1 MASPAGASGER
12 KDLCL
17 DRFIYTAMTG
27 ASAAAHRQQVLS
39 NNLANVSTTGF
50 RAELST
56 FRAVPIRG
64 DGASTRVFA
73 LEATAGHSSLPG
85 SVQQTGRN
93 LDIAAQGDAW
103 FAVQGLDGTEA
114 YTRAGA
120 LQVNADGTLVNAAGL
135 PMLGDGGPIVIPEN
149 ARVDIG
155 ADGTISTR
163 VGNEPGQV
171 AGRLKMVVPDADN
184 PLARGDDGL
193 FRAGPDPL
201 DADPNARLQDG
212 ALEGSNVNP
221 DEAMV
226 GMIAASRQFEYQMRM
241 LQNGEGNDRSASQLL
256 SANG

>member
-1 MASPAGASGER
+1 M
-12 KDLCL
+12 

-73 LEATAGHSSLPG
+73 LEATAGHSNLAG

-93 LDIAAQGDAW
+93 LDVAAEGDAW

-120 LQVNADGTLVNAAGL
+120 LQVNADGTLVNASGL

-155 ADGTISTR
+155 ADGSVSTR

-184 PLARGDDGL
+184 PLKRGDDGL
-193 FRAGPDPL
+193 FRGPEGNPL
-201 DADPNARLQDG
+201 PTSEVARLHDG

-221 DEAMV
+221 VEAMV

-256 SANG
+256 NVNG

>member
-1 MASPAGASGER
+1 M
-12 KDLCL
+12 

-27 ASAAAHRQQVLS
+27 ANAAAHRQQVLT
-39 NNLANVSTTGF
+39 NNLANVSTPGF

-73 LEATAGHSSLPG
+73 LEATAGHDHKPG
-85 SVQQTGRN
+85 SVQVTGRA
-93 LDIAAQGDAW
+93 LDVAAQGDAW

-120 LQVNADGTLVNAAGL
+120 FDINADGTLVTANGL
-135 PMLGDGGPIVIPEN
+135 PVLGDGGPIVVPAN
-149 ARVDIG
+149 AQVDIG
-155 ADGTISTR
+155 ADGTVNTR

-171 AGRLKMVVPDADN
+171 AGRLKMVVPDVDN
-184 PLARGDDGL
+184 PLRRSEDGL
-193 FRAGPDPL
+193 FRGPENNPL
-201 DADPNARLQDG
+201 PASEVARLQDG

-221 DEAMV
+221 VEAMV

-256 SANG
+256 NVNG

>member
-1 MASPAGASGER
+1 M
-12 KDLCL
+12 

-27 ASAAAHRQQVLS
+27 ANAAAHRQQVLT
-39 NNLANVSTTGF
+39 NNLANVSTPGF

-73 LEATAGHSSLPG
+73 LEATAGHDHKPG
-85 SVQQTGRN
+85 SVQVTGRA
-93 LDIAAQGDAW
+93 LDVAAMGDAW

-120 LQVNADGTLVNAAGL
+120 FDINPDGTLVTANGL
-135 PMLGDGGPIVIPEN
+135 PVLGDGGPIVVPAN
-149 ARVDIG
+149 AQVDIG
-155 ADGTISTR
+155 ADGTVNTR
-163 VGNEPGQV
+163 AGNEPGQV

-184 PLARGDDGL
+184 PIRRSEDGL
-193 FRAGPDPL
+193 FRGPENNPL
-201 DADPNARLQDG
+201 PASEVARLQDG

-221 DEAMV
+221 VEAMV
-226 GMIAASRQFEYQMRM
+226 GMIAVARQYELQMRM

-256 SANG
+256 SNG